1 VNQASSAACGHFGLR
16 WQAQR
21 DAAFART
28 RRTDISK
35 FIVRP
40 KTPVRWF
47 AAQFV
52 HGFWHFPKGAG
63 VDFAG
68 GTDFYTVM
76 KHILF
81 IATLLGLVIFTPAL
95 VSAQTNAAAPA
106 ISVEEREQATLEKHI
121 KPIMAA
127 LKLTDAD
134 KEAKA
139 REVLAAQF
147 KALNAWHAQ
156 NDAQI
161 KSLWNEF
168 NQARGKQDATNA
180 DSALAKIDSVYASFK
195 PQHEKFIADLS
206 SVLTPEQVETV
217 KDVLTINK
225 VKVTYDVYL
234 QIFPAL
240 TEAQK
245 AVVLKNLKAAR
256 EEAIDAA
263 AMTEKSA
270 FFKKYKIKIEDDYLT
285 AQGYDPK
292 QARKDFAAKQKAVA
306 KPAAPAEDKP

>member
-1 VNQASSAACGHFGLR
+1 
-16 WQAQR
+16 
-21 DAAFART
+21 
-28 RRTDISK
+28 
-35 FIVRP
+35 
-40 KTPVRWF
+40 
-47 AAQFV
+47 
-52 HGFWHFPKGAG
+52 
-63 VDFAG
+63 
-68 GTDFYTVM
+68 M

-81 IATLLGLVIFTPAL
+81 IATLLGAVIFTPTLAP
-95 VSAQTNAAAPA
+95 AQTNAAAPV
-106 ISVEEREQATLEKHI
+106 ISAANREQATLEKHI
-121 KPIMAA
+121 KPILAA

-147 KALNAWHAQ
+147 QALNAWHAQ

-180 DSALAKIDSVYASFK
+180 DAALAKIDGVYASFK

-292 QARKDFAAKQKAVA
+292 QARKDFAAKQKAAA

>member
-1 VNQASSAACGHFGLR
+1 
-16 WQAQR
+16 
-21 DAAFART
+21 
-28 RRTDISK
+28 
-35 FIVRP
+35 
-40 KTPVRWF
+40 
-47 AAQFV
+47 
-52 HGFWHFPKGAG
+52 
-63 VDFAG
+63 
-68 GTDFYTVM
+68 M

-81 IATLLGLVIFTPAL
+81 IATLLGAVIFTPAL
-95 VSAQTNAAAPA
+95 APAQTNAAAPV
-106 ISVEEREQATLEKHI
+106 ISAAEREQATLEKHI
-121 KPIMAA
+121 KPILAA

-147 KALNAWHAQ
+147 QALNAWHAQ

-168 NQARGKQDATNA
+168 NQARGKQDAMNA
-180 DSALAKIDSVYASFK
+180 DAALAKIDGVYASFK
-195 PQHEKFIADLS
+195 PQHEKFIAGLS

-292 QARKDFAAKQKAVA
+292 QARKDFAANQKAAA
-306 KPAAPAEDKP
+306 KLAATAEDKP

>member
-1 VNQASSAACGHFGLR
+1 
-16 WQAQR
+16 
-21 DAAFART
+21 
-28 RRTDISK
+28 
-35 FIVRP
+35 
-40 KTPVRWF
+40 
-47 AAQFV
+47 
-52 HGFWHFPKGAG
+52 
-63 VDFAG
+63 
-68 GTDFYTVM
+68 M

-81 IATLLGLVIFTPAL
+81 IATLLGLVIFIPAL
-95 VSAQTNAAAPA
+95 APAQTNAAAPV
-106 ISVEEREQATLEKHI
+106 ISAAEREQATLEKHI
-121 KPIMAA
+121 KPILAA

-147 KALNAWHAQ
+147 QALNAWHAQ

-168 NQARGKQDATNA
+168 NQARGKQDAMNA
-180 DSALAKIDSVYASFK
+180 DAALAKIDGVYASFK
-195 PQHEKFIADLS
+195 PQHERFIAGLS

-292 QARKDFAAKQKAVA
+292 QARKDFAANQKAAA
-306 KPAAPAEDKP
+306 KLAATAEDKP